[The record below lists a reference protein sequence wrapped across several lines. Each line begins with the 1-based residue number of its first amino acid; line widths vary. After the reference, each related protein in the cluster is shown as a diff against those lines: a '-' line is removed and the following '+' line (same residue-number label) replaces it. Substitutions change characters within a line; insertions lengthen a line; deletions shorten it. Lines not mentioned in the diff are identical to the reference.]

1 MTAAL
6 TKRLAAV
13 FAHPD
18 DDTYGV
24 SGSVALHASSGIEVT
39 VILATSGEAGGIAD
53 PSLATPET
61 LATVREA
68 EDRASWAEIG
78 VVPAIHFLRYPD
90 GGVADA
96 PRAELV
102 ARVVDILVAAAPDVV
117 VTFGPDGVT
126 AHADHIAIG
135 EAATEAF
142 HAARARGGG
151 RGFRRLLYNALPQSR
166 LDRWSELMR
175 ERGMEPLDPTQPF
188 VPRGVADGTIGVVA
202 NCRSV
207 YERKL
212 EALRCH
218 KTQGELESVPFE
230 LWPEVLGE
238 EAFVLAWPGG
248 PQDPEAARVLADV
261 FEGLAD
267 S

>member
-1 MTAAL
+1 VTTAAA
-6 TKRLAAV
+6 KRLAAV

-39 VILATSGEAGGIAD
+39 VVLATSGEAGGIAD

-61 LATVREA
+61 LAAVREA

-78 VVPAIHFLRYPD
+78 VTPAIHFLRYPD

-102 ARVVDILVAAAPDVV
+102 ARVTEVLVAAAPDVV

-142 HAARARGGG
+142 HAARARAHG

-166 LDRWSELMR
+166 LDRWSKVMR
-175 ERGMEPLDPTQPF
+175 ERGTEPMDPTQPF
-188 VPRGVADGTIGVVA
+188 VPRGVADAKIGVVA
-202 NCRSV
+202 NCRPV

-212 EALRCH
+212 EAMRRH

-230 LWPEVLGE
+230 LWPEILGE
-238 EAFVLAWPGG
+238 EAFVLAWPER
-248 PQDPEAARVLADV
+248 PQGALVLVDL